1 MKKHFITLF
10 QLTPV
15 IISALLIAAHFLR
28 VNNLIL
34 VIVSLLLPLG
44 LLVRRPLTARIVQ
57 GALVLATI
65 EWLRTIFVF
74 VSLRSKIGLPWTRLT
89 IILGAVA
96 CFTFASA
103 LVFFSKA
110 LKKRYGLAKNS

>member
-10 QLTPV
+10 QLIPM

-44 LLVRRPLTARIVQ
+44 LLVRHPLPARIVQ

-110 LKKRYGLAKNS
+110 LKERYGLAKNS